1 MCWSV
6 GRSVES
12 IADDGMMGS
21 VGSVGFGRLRLVLG
35 LQWVIILVAHHNPTH
50 KESADP
56 VFIIGNAVLK
66 RLAAEAHTHD
76 SRDGWEKIEESHES
90 ILHHAS
96 QEHGGLLLAAV
107 LQKT

>member
-1 MCWSV
+1 MGSV
-6 GRSVES
+6 
-12 IADDGMMGS
+12 GS
-21 VGSVGFGRLRLVLG
+21 VGSVGFGRLRLVMG
-35 LQWVIILVAHHNPTH
+35 LQWVIVLVAHHASTH

-56 VFIIGNAVLK
+56 MFVIGNAVFK

-76 SRDGWEKIEESHES
+76 TRDGWKKIEESHER

-107 LQKT
+107 RQKT